1 MPRKDGAGQEGGDA
15 GGAAPRSPPSAALGS
30 GGDGKKP
37 WYHRDDYY
45 PGVPRPAPGTPCGSR
60 GAVVVRTDPCVIYD
74 PDIERNDSFL
84 KAMTAEDMEKY
95 KGEWIGIAGGGIV
108 AHGKEYVRVHE
119 ETCRADKGEP
129 LVHYI
134 GPTEEVPVFW
144 GFW

>member
-15 GGAAPRSPPSAALGS
+15 GGAAPRSPPSAAPG

-37 WYHRDDYY
+37 WHHRDNYY

-74 PDIERNDSFL
+74 PDIERNDNFL
-84 KAMTAEDMEKY
+84 KAMTAKDMEKY

-134 GPTEEVPVFW
+134 GPTEEVPVFR